1 MSDYTPI
8 PVAKWT
14 KSSLIKCLERYY
26 AISLDRLLNSD
37 LPRNEMIKRSDSL
50 LKNFLSIYN
59 PIMEYGVT
67 VKKQ

>member
-1 MSDYTPI
+1 MSHTPL

-14 KSSLIKCLERYY
+14 KSSLIKCLEGYY
-26 AISLDRLLNSD
+26 TDSFQKLINSNKPVYEKKWRAN
-37 LPRNEMIKRSDSL
+37 LML
-50 LKNFLSIYN
+50 QTFLSIYE